1 MSQIIVLDTH
11 IWFWFISQQL
21 EAIIMNT
28 AKLTSDGTHQT
39 VILAPDFK
47 MTGTEVYIKKIGNAI
62 ILISK
67 DNPWQTL
74 IDSLNQFSDDFMM
87 TRNQLP
93 IDKR

>member
-1 MSQIIVLDTH
+1 
-11 IWFWFISQQL
+11 
-21 EAIIMNT
+21 MNT

-93 IDKR
+93 IDKREEF

>member
-1 MSQIIVLDTH
+1 
-11 IWFWFISQQL
+11 
-21 EAIIMNT
+21 MNT